1 MSYIF
6 DPDNWKW
13 LGDPSNIRLLLEG
26 FLVNVSIALIAM
38 ALSLVVGLFLA
49 LGRLSKNRILSAVAS
64 VWVDVWRNL
73 PLIFVILY
81 LFIVMPQAMKDAY
94 ADATGGIL
102 PDVLSNPQVLTA
114 IVALTLYNSAVIAEI
129 MRAGI
134 ISLERGQ
141 GEAAAALGLP
151 YWKSMRLIILPQGLR
166 RMVPATVSQLIT
178 LTKDTSLISIIS
190 VQDLVRK
197 ARILSNTA
205 GNPFF
210 DPEGAPASIL
220 HVMIVVA
227 IIFIA
232 FNLMLS
238 RLSKRLEI
246 RERAR
251 TGTEVAPVTGLED
264 QVALVAESEAVGR

>member
-6 DPDNWKW
+6 DPDNWAW

-26 FLVNVSIALIAM
+26 FLVNISIALIAM

-49 LGRLSKNRILSAVAS
+49 LGRLSKNRVLSAAAS
-64 VWVDVWRNL
+64 VWIDVWRNL

-81 LFIVMPQAMKDAY
+81 LFIVMPQALKDAY
-94 ADATGGIL
+94 SDATGGIL
-102 PDVLSNPQVLTA
+102 PEVLANPQVLTA

-134 ISLERGQ
+134 VSLERGQ

-151 YWKSMRLIILPQGLR
+151 YWRAMRLIILPQGLR

-238 RLSKRLEI
+238 RLSRRLEI

-264 QVALVAESEAVGR
+264 QVALAAESEQFSR